1 MVIRSIHP
9 PLVEFIVSSD
19 DELNQAYRAIHEAAG
34 IPWGGKGGDDPILS
48 PTDLPLSGQGVLAA
62 MRVHLWSFDVELLR
76 TVKAERTRRLAIEK
90 AYTNGGHSFNKVEQ
104 RLKTMAQA
112 LGRRLGDFLLIE
124 KLGDGLAR
132 ETWYAAGPVLAELS
146 MDDLEHLGH
155 EMKAQEERAAAK
167 KQSQ

>member
-48 PTDLPLSGQGVLAA
+48 PAGPPVSDQGVLAA
-62 MRVHLWSFDVELLR
+62 MRAHLWSFDVELLR
-76 TVKAERTRRLAIEK
+76 TVKAARTRRLTVEK
-90 AYTNGGHSFNKVEQ
+90 AYTNNGHSFNKVER
-104 RLKTMAQA
+104 RLETMAQA
-112 LGRRLGDFLLIE
+112 LGRKLGDFLLIE

-132 ETWYAAGPVLAELS
+132 ETWFAAGPVLAELS
-146 MDDLEHLGH
+146 MENLESLGR
-155 EMKAQEERAAAK
+155 ELKAQEETTAARK
-167 KQSQ
+167 PSQ